1 MKAQIQQILQH
12 LSTAD
17 VHPISASD
25 TVKAQL
31 IPIINHLMD
40 TSFVNFVQSLY
51 ELDID
56 ENKIIEIANGSP
68 MHAGQI
74 ADLIIERENKKIET
88 RKLWKQNLQ
97 NQSDEL
103 LL

>member
-1 MKAQIQQILQH
+1 MKSQIQQILFQNI
-12 LSTAD
+12 SKDA
-17 VHPISASD
+17 HPVLASE

-40 TSFVNFVQSLY
+40 TSFMNFVQTLY

-56 ENKIIEIANGSP
+56 ENKIIDITNNAAMN
-68 MHAGQI
+68 AADI

-88 RKLWKQNLQ
+88 RRLWKQDIQ
-97 NQSDEL
+97 DKEDEL